1 MSPEQKALLNKRR
14 RELYAAKNA
23 QKKSAN
29 VLQMTPNDTT
39 ESTGVVII
47 LISLHIKIS

>member
-1 MSPEQKALLNKRR
+1 MSREQKALLNKRR

-23 QKKSAN
+23 QKKSAK
-29 VLQMTPNDTT
+29 VLQMTPNDTV
-39 ESTGVVII
+39 ESTGVVIK